1 SLMNYVVNYGQLVC
15 YKNRPSSRATDITKA
30 GPITWVGHNAC
41 RRVAIPTPWR
51 FGTAA
56 MVGDVVG
63 CGYSAEITV
72 VADPCL
78 AKVLHLHHCLVRICL
93 LRMRTTR
100 CALSRISK
108 R

>member
-1 SLMNYVVNYGQLVC
+1 MGRSQCVQ
-15 YKNRPSSRATDITKA
+15 A
-30 GPITWVGHNAC
+30 G
-41 RRVAIPTPWR
+41 AIPTPWR

-78 AKVLHLHHCLVRICL
+78 AKVLHLHHCLVRIL
-93 LRMRTTR
+93 SLENADNSLRTF
-100 CALSRISK
+100 SNI
-108 R
+108 